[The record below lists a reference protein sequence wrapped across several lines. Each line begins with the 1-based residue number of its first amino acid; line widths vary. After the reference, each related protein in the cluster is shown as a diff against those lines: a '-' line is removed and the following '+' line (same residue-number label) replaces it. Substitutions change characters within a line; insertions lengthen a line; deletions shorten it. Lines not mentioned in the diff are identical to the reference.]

1 MTKQDSS
8 TTIIDIAKR
17 ANVTD
22 ITVSRAF
29 NHPEMVKKET
39 RDKILAI
46 AQELNYV
53 PNLFARNLKNKNSRI
68 IGVVT
73 DSTFNPFYVV
83 LIQTVSRLAKE
94 KGYQVMI
101 FDSDSDEKAEK
112 TAIETL
118 VSYKASGILLS
129 PVRDDKDYQ
138 PSYLSLIDQH
148 NVPLVFVDRAIYGYE
163 KKYSGLFL
171 KNFEIGA
178 LTGKFLNEQNS
189 ENTLIIS
196 GPKNS
201 EISLSRLS
209 GIYASFP
216 NRKNLNVLYSSYMF
230 NKKDEAYLRQK
241 VQELYTPGM
250 YIVGLNGIITAGMY
264 KIIAELGLSCRYFSV
279 DLPPYAD
286 TYHLSISG
294 VHHDSVYLGE
304 LTTELLFTEIE
315 RDTNKGHETK
325 QIFVDGK
332 LVIY

>member
-101 FDSDSDEKAEK
+101 FDSDSDEKAEQ

-138 PSYLSLIDQH
+138 PSYLSLIEQH
-148 NVPLVFVDRAIYGYE
+148 HVPLVFVDRAIYRYGE
-163 KKYSGLFL
+163 KYPGLYL
-171 KNFEIGA
+171 KNFEIGT
-178 LTGKFLNEQNS
+178 LTGKFLSKQDCDNI
-189 ENTLIIS
+189 LIVS

-209 GIYASFP
+209 GIYESFP
-216 NRKNLNVLYSSYMF
+216 SKKNINVLYSSYIF
-230 NKKDEAYLRQK
+230 NKNDEIYLREK
-241 VQELYTPGM
+241 IQELYTPNM
-250 YIVGLNGIITAGMY
+250 FIVGLNGIITAGMY
-264 KIIAELGLSCRYFSV
+264 KITSDLKLSCRYFSV

-294 VHHDSVYLGE
+294 VHHDSVYLGK
-304 LTTELLFTEIE
+304 LTTELLFSEIE
-315 RDTNKGHETK
+315 RDQNKEHEPK
-325 QIFVDGK
+325 QIFVDGQ
-332 LVIY
+332 LVVY